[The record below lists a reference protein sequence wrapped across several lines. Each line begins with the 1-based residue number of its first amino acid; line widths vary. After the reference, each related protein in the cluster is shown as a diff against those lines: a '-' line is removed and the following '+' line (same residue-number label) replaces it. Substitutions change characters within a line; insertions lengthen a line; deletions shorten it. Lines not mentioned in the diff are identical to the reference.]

1 MRVPLGWRQVNFQA
15 CIFWMTHSWQMK
27 LALLWKPK
35 GEHHLLGEAWM
46 IKPGS
51 DSKAI
56 SYRDTVLRVDE
67 G

>member
-1 MRVPLGWRQVNFQA
+1 
-15 CIFWMTHSWQMK
+15 MTHSRQMK

-56 SYRDTVLRVDE
+56 SYRDTVLRVAE